1 MTKKTLRLTFP
12 EWQGGIN
19 PPYYAGSHILDLIAP
34 KGNNLECAEVPV
46 KTNFE
51 EETPVTD
58 AIAWKNEL
66 IEQQKMAY
74 EICEMKDPDKIIILG
89 GDCSVEQAPFDYL
102 HGKYPEN
109 TAVIWIDAHP
119 DFSRPADCPNEH
131 AMVLGNLMGDG
142 APEFAD
148 MVKHPFR
155 KEDVIYVGLAA
166 DHMETWEEEYQKE
179 YQIKYLTP
187 QQLDK
192 NSDALLSWIQENGYQ
207 QVLIHWDLDVL
218 SPDDFRS
225 LLCAKPHIP
234 PVSYAVGQMTL
245 DQVIRILKDV
255 SGIVN
260 VAALGIT
267 EFLPWDIMRFQKKLG
282 ELDIFKK

>member
-1 MTKKTLRLTFP
+1 M
-12 EWQGGIN
+12 
-19 PPYYAGSHILDLIAP
+19 
-34 KGNNLECAEVPV
+34 
-46 KTNFE
+46 
-51 EETPVTD
+51 
-58 AIAWKNEL
+58 
-66 IEQQKMAY
+66 
-74 EICEMKDPDKIIILG
+74 
-89 GDCSVEQAPFDYL
+89 EQAPFDYL

-245 DQVIRILKDV
+245 DQVIRILKDI

-267 EFLPWDIMRFQKKLG
+267 EFLPWDIMRFQKNWENWTFLKNRT
-282 ELDIFKK
+282 